1 MKTWDYDSAYFIGIG
16 GIGMSALARW
26 FKTNGYF
33 VAGYD
38 RVSTALTRQ
47 LEEEGIDV
55 HYEDDVQ
62 RIPGQVTKDRCLL
75 VITPAI
81 PRSHNELN
89 YLQEKGFVPY
99 KRSQILGMISRDF
112 NTVAV
117 AGTHGK
123 TTTSSMIA
131 HILKYSGLDITAFLG
146 GIATNYD
153 SNFIA
158 NNGPGVIAVVE
169 ADEFD
174 RSFLTLYPDI
184 AVVTSTDADHL
195 DIYGDANSLK
205 GSFKTFIGQI
215 KKAGKLFVAER
226 IASELIENNN
236 TRPTKTYGIDRGQ
249 LFASNITIEDGFFVF
264 DYCDEQYNIEKI
276 SLGVP
281 GFHNV
286 ENAVAA
292 IAVSLELGVTPGQA
306 KAGMESYRG
315 VKRRFEYILRSDK
328 LVFVDDYAHH
338 PVEIE
343 SFLRSLKALYPGK
356 KITAI
361 FQPHLYTR
369 TRDFVDGFASSLAL
383 ADELILLDIY
393 PAREEPIEGVTSS
406 LIYDKVTVNAK
417 ILIQKEELLDLVA
430 SKEFDVVATIG
441 AGDID
446 QLVQPMKEQLERRY
460 HVG

>member
-62 RIPGQVTKDRCLL
+62 RIPGQVIKGRCLL

-81 PRSHNELN
+81 PRSHKELN

-131 HILKYSGLDITAFLG
+131 HILKHSGLDITAFLG
-146 GIATNYD
+146 GIAANYD

-158 NNGPGVIAVVE
+158 NDGPGAIAVVE

-205 GSFKTFIGQI
+205 ESFKTFIGQI

-286 ENAVAA
+286 ENAIAA
-292 IAVSLELGVTPGQA
+292 IAVCLELGVTPGQA

>member
-62 RIPGQVTKDRCLL
+62 RIPGQVTKGRCLL

-81 PRSHNELN
+81 PRSHKELN

-131 HILKYSGLDITAFLG
+131 HILKHSGLDITAFLG
-146 GIATNYD
+146 GIAANYD

-158 NNGPGVIAVVE
+158 NDGPGAIAVVE

-205 GSFKTFIGQI
+205 ESFKTFIGQI

-286 ENAVAA
+286 ENAIAA
-292 IAVSLELGVTPGQA
+292 IAVCLELGVTPGQA